1 MNHEK
6 MATWNGIDDDSFS
19 KFNPCDQMW
28 WDQYGWDPG
37 DFDINEC
44 CLGPLPYF
52 GMHGHVTTK
61 NDCIFRDLLPKQEQ
75 LGLKEGGLFW
85 SGI

>member
-19 KFNPCDQMW
+19 KFNPCDQMR

-52 GMHGHVTTK
+52 DMHGHVTTK
-61 NDCIFRDLLPKQEQ
+61 NACIFRDLLPKQEQ